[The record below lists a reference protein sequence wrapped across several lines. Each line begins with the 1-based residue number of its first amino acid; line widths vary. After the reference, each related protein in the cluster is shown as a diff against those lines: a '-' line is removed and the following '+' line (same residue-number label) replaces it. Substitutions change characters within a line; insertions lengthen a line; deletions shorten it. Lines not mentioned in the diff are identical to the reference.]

1 MIGLVE
7 PLVLKRISAQ
17 NSFLPTDP
25 LHSFYPREF
34 TLFTENG
41 MTRVATESMDF
52 PMKTLLLLPL
62 IVAPLL
68 LSGCNTVK
76 GLGEDIS
83 GSASWTQDKISGAG
97 DSSVKKSDSDY
108 VNPPQFPKSN

>member
-1 MIGLVE
+1 
-7 PLVLKRISAQ
+7 
-17 NSFLPTDP
+17 
-25 LHSFYPREF
+25 
-34 TLFTENG
+34 
-41 MTRVATESMDF
+41 MTRSESESMDF
-52 PMKTLLLLPL
+52 TMKTLLILPL

-76 GLGEDIS
+76 GFGEDIS

-108 VNPPQFPKSN
+108 VQNPPQFPKSN

>member
-1 MIGLVE
+1 MGGIAGSK
-7 PLVLKRISAQ
+7 VLTRISVKIARAPSI
-17 NSFLPTDP
+17 SFLPSLP
-25 LHSFYPREF
+25 ASSCFFL
-34 TLFTENG
+34 ENG
-41 MTRVATESMDF
+41 MTRVQTGSMDL
-52 PMKTLLLLPL
+52 PMKTLLLLTL

-83 GSASWTQDKISGAG
+83 GSASWTQDKISGTG